1 MPLAFQGGGEADA
14 MLSPGQQSTVRKIQ
28 EDFASATQSGSEDPS
43 SPDYLQRWI
52 RAQQEADSRLR
63 LILGWQGYL
72 QYSLNLARQELIDS
86 GGTRINPPRIGS

>member
-1 MPLAFQGGGEADA
+1 